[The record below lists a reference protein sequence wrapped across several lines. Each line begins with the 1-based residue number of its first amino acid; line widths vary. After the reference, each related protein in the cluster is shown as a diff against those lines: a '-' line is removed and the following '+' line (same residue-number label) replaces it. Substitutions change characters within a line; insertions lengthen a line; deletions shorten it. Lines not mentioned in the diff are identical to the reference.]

1 MTDRMCAKCSTE
13 LVPGSFY
20 DGRKNMCK
28 ECHKDEMR
36 LRRRVDDD
44 SPEDDDTPTCK
55 TRACTKCSAELL
67 PDNFYQ
73 SWKTVCKQCFCSN
86 VKDRKRTHE
95 ELPEDG
101 PDFEVVE
108 TFIPQKK
115 DHLYVMQ
122 NSRISDDKKVGRSH
136 DPEHRAKELQK
147 SQNFKMQI
155 LKVYHCQGHLESTVH
170 KRLKLRQTNEGDGVE
185 WFRIDMQTLDMII
198 AGVIAES
205 QL

>member
-1 MTDRMCAKCSTE
+1 MDRMCAKCSTE

-20 DGRKNMCK
+20 DGRKNLCK

-44 SPEDDDTPTCK
+44 SPEDDDTPMCK
-55 TRACTKCSAELL
+55 NRACTKCSAELL
-67 PDNFYQ
+67 PDNFYP
-73 SWKTVCKQCFCSN
+73 SWKTVCKQCFSSN
-86 VKDRKRTHE
+86 VKDRKRAHE

-115 DHLYVMQ
+115 DHLYAMQ
-122 NSRISDDKKVGRSH
+122 NSRLFGEIKVGRSH
-136 DPEHRAKELQK
+136 DPEHRAKDLGK

-155 LKVYHCQGHLESTVH
+155 LKVFHFVGHLESTVH
-170 KRLKLRQTNEGDGVE
+170 KRLKQRHSTEGDGIE

-198 AGVIAES
+198 TGVIAES

>member
-73 SWKTVCKQCFCSN
+73 SWKTVCKQCL
-86 VKDRKRTHE
+86 
-95 ELPEDG
+95 LPEDG

-122 NSRISDDKKVGRSH
+122 YSRISDDKKVGRSH
-136 DPEHRAKELQK
+136 DPEHRAKE
-147 SQNFKMQI
+147 SQSFKMQI
-155 LKVYHCQGHLESTVH
+155 LKVHHCQGHLEPTVH

>member
-1 MTDRMCAKCSTE
+1 MTDRMSTEDDDTPKFENRTCAKCSTE

-36 LRRRVDDD
+36 LRKRAI
-44 SPEDDDTPTCK
+44 ED
-55 TRACTKCSAELL
+55 
-67 PDNFYQ
+67 PD
-73 SWKTVCKQCFCSN
+73 
-86 VKDRKRTHE
+86 
-95 ELPEDG
+95 DG

-122 NSRISDDKKVGRSH
+122 NSRISDEKKVGRSH
-136 DPEHRAKELQK
+136 DPEQRAKELGK

-155 LKVYHCQGHLESTVH
+155 LKVFHCQGHLEATVH
-170 KRLKLRQTNEGDGVE
+170 KRLKARKVTEGDGVE

-198 AGVIAES
+198 TGVIAES